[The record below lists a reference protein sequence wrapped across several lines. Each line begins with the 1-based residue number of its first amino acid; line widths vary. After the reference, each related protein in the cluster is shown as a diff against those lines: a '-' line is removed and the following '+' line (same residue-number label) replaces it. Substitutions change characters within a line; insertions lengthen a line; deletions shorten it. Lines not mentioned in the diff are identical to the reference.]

1 MYYLSNPEL
10 RATSESFP
18 PHLVTACPLP
28 LYYREIRL
36 QVGGQAGGEKLH
48 TGATSLYSHDER
60 RRELDQSELCQSK

>member
-18 PHLVTACPLP
+18 SHLATACPLL

-36 QVGGQAGGEKLH
+36 QVGGQGGGEKLH
-48 TGATSLYSHDER
+48 TRATSIYSHDER
-60 RRELDQSELCQSK
+60 KQELDQSELRQSK

>member
-10 RATSESFP
+10 CTASESFLS
-18 PHLVTACPLP
+18 HSVTACPLP

-36 QVGGQAGGEKLH
+36 QVGGQEGGEKLH
-48 TGATSLYSHDER
+48 TRATSLYSHDER